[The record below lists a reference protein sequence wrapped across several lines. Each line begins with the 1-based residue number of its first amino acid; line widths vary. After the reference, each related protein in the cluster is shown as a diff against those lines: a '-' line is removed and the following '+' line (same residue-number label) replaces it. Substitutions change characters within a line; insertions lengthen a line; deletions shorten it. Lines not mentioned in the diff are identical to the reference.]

1 MEKRSDLIAYLALAA
16 ICFLWGTTYLALR
29 IGVVQF
35 PPFLFSTIRFLLAG
49 PILILL
55 VMIFGKVR
63 LPGKNVIKEQAIGGL
78 LMVTC
83 GISIV
88 TYAEVQ
94 ISSGIAAVIC
104 SMMPIYVILIN
115 LFITKDER
123 PNVFVIVGLAMGF
136 AGILL
141 IFSEHLVEFSNP
153 KYLKSILLTFSANL
167 CWAIGSVWT
176 KKKNSGSNP
185 FMNAGLQLFFGGIF
199 LIPLS
204 LLFDDYATIQWTTPV
219 IFSLSYLVLI
229 GSVAA
234 YACYFY
240 AIGKLPMTLVSLYA
254 YINPV
259 IAVLLG
265 WLILS
270 EKLNIKI
277 AIAIAVTLTG
287 IYLVNRGYQ
296 MKTQWKAQ
304 LSKS

>member
-185 FMNAGLQLFFGGIF
+185 FMNAGLQLSFGGIF